1 MASPRILI
9 HLDHNPHPRVFD
21 QIMSLDGG
29 ADQILAHGDVDPQD
43 VPVLVSGAL
52 YSRPRDELHRTAPLI
67 TGTNDHVIDEMVRQA
82 RRAFF
87 GPYRISLMSECKG
100 GSTVA
105 AATVTR
111 VRQLVTLTKARV
123 VVVGGGPAGARV
135 AGILASEGARVR
147 LSVFDDE
154 EASERQAFVAE
165 TFKEEIET
173 VVWKTGEPLKDLV
186 GGARVVVTAGPP
198 GLALLPR
205 RVWSAIDGLELLV
218 DISGAEPAGI
228 EGLSG
233 EEDGDAIP
241 NGHHTILAVGGLAVS
256 RYKIRVH
263 RAAVQGLFEREAV
276 VLVDLPETGD
286 RLDEL
291 LYVDQEE
298 LASIQG
304 FDDSVAE
311 ALREGTRVLDHSRR
325 RVPER
330 AVADDTAAPASRG
343 TSRVPN

>member
-1 MASPRILI
+1 MPASPRILI

-52 YSRPRDELHRTAPLI
+52 YSRPRDELHRTALLI

-111 VRQLVTLTKARV
+111 VRQLVPLTKARV
-123 VVVGGGPAGARV
+123 VVIGGGPAGARV
-135 AGILASEGARVR
+135 AGILAGEGARVR
-147 LSVFDDE
+147 LSVFDEE
-154 EASERQAFVAE
+154 EASERATFVAE
-165 TFKEEIET
+165 TFEEEIET
-173 VVWKTGEPLKDLV
+173 VVWKTGEPLEALV
-186 GGARVVVTAGPP
+186 EGARVVITAGPP
-198 GLALLPR
+198 SLTLLPR
-205 RVWSAIDGLELLV
+205 RVWSAIDGLQLLV

-233 EEDGDAIP
+233 EEDGDPLP
-241 NGHHTILAVGGLAVS
+241 NGSHNVLAVGGLAVS

-263 RAAVQGLFEREAV
+263 RAAVEGLFEREAV
-276 VLVDLPETGD
+276 VLGPLEIA
-286 RLDEL
+286 RLATEIL
-291 LYVDQEE
+291 TP
-298 LASIQG
+298 S
-304 FDDSVAE
+304 
-311 ALREGTRVLDHSRR
+311 LD
-325 RVPER
+325 
-330 AVADDTAAPASRG
+330 
-343 TSRVPN
+343 

>member
-1 MASPRILI
+1 MPSPRILI

-52 YSRPRDELHRTAPLI
+52 YSRPRDELHRTALLI

-82 RRAFF
+82 RRSFF

-105 AATVTR
+105 GATVAR

-135 AGILASEGARVR
+135 AGILAGERADVC
-147 LSVFDDE
+147 LTVFDEE
-154 EASERQAFVAE
+154 EAEERTRFVTATFEE
-165 TFKEEIET
+165 TIET
-173 VVWKTGEPLKDLV
+173 RVWKTGEPLGSV
-186 GGARVVVTAGPP
+186 VEGARVVITAGPP
-198 GLALLPR
+198 GLTLLPR
-205 RVWSAIDGLELLV
+205 RTWSALSDLRLLV

-233 EEDGDAIP
+233 EEDGDP
-241 NGHHTILAVGGLAVS
+241 VPDGGHSVLAVGGLAVS

-263 RAAVQGLFEREAV
+263 RSAIEGLFEREAV
-276 VLVDLPETGD
+276 VLGPVEIA
-286 RLDEL
+286 RL
-291 LYVDQEE
+291 
-298 LASIQG
+298 A
-304 FDDSVAE
+304 
-311 ALREGTRVLDHSRR
+311 REIIVPSLD
-325 RVPER
+325 
-330 AVADDTAAPASRG
+330 
-343 TSRVPN
+343 

>member
-1 MASPRILI
+1 MPASPRILI

-52 YSRPRDELHRTAPLI
+52 YSRPRDELHRTALLI

-105 AATVTR
+105 GATVAR
-111 VRQLVTLTKARV
+111 IRQLVPLIKARV
-123 VVVGGGPAGARV
+123 VVVGGGPAGART
-135 AGILASEGARVR
+135 AGILAAEGARV
-147 LSVFDDE
+147 LLTVFDEE
-154 EASERQAFVAE
+154 EAGERAEFVAH
-165 TFKEEIET
+165 TFDEEIET
-173 VVWKTGEPLKDLV
+173 VVWKTGESLENV
-186 GGARVVVTAGPP
+186 VEGARVVITAGPP
-198 GLALLPR
+198 GLTLLPR
-205 RVWSAIDGLELLV
+205 RVWSAINGLELLV

-233 EEDGDAIP
+233 EEDGDPVP
-241 NGHHTILAVGGLAVS
+241 NGGHNVLAFGGLAVS

-263 RAAVQGLFEREAV
+263 RAAVEGLFQREAV
-276 VLVDLPETGD
+276 VLGPLEIA
-286 RLDEL
+286 RL
-291 LYVDQEE
+291 
-298 LASIQG
+298 A
-304 FDDSVAE
+304 
-311 ALREGTRVLDHSRR
+311 REIITPSLD
-325 RVPER
+325 
-330 AVADDTAAPASRG
+330 
-343 TSRVPN
+343 

>member
-1 MASPRILI
+1 MPASPRILI

-52 YSRPRDELHRTAPLI
+52 YSRPRDELHRTALLI

-105 AATVTR
+105 GATVAR

-123 VVVGGGPAGARV
+123 VVIGGGPAGARV
-135 AGILASEGARVR
+135 AGILSAEGARVR
-147 LSVFDDE
+147 LSVFDEE
-154 EASERQAFVAE
+154 EADERSSFVAQ
-165 TFKEEIET
+165 TFEEEIEA
-173 VVWKTGEPLKDLV
+173 VVWKTGDPLASLV
-186 GGARVVVTAGPP
+186 EGARVVITAGPP
-198 GLALLPR
+198 GLLLLPR

-233 EEDGDAIP
+233 EEDGDPLP
-241 NGHHTILAVGGLAVS
+241 NGHQNVLAVGGLAVS

-263 RAAVQGLFEREAV
+263 RAAVQSMFAREAV
-276 VLVDLPETGD
+276 VLGPVEIA
-286 RLDEL
+286 RL
-291 LYVDQEE
+291 
-298 LASIQG
+298 A
-304 FDDSVAE
+304 
-311 ALREGTRVLDHSRR
+311 REIITPSLD
-325 RVPER
+325 
-330 AVADDTAAPASRG
+330 
-343 TSRVPN
+343 

>member
-1 MASPRILI
+1 VPASPRILI

-52 YSRPRDELHRTAPLI
+52 YSRPRDELHRTALLI

-105 AATVTR
+105 GATVAR
-111 VRQLVTLTKARV
+111 VRQLVPLTKARV
-123 VVVGGGPAGARV
+123 VVIGGGPAGARV
-135 AGILASEGARVR
+135 AGILAAEGANVR
-147 LSVFDDE
+147 LTVFDEE
-154 EASERQAFVAE
+154 EAEERTRFVAA
-165 TFKEEIET
+165 TFEESIET
-173 VVWKTGEPLKDLV
+173 LVWKTGEPLQAV
-186 GGARVVVTAGPP
+186 VEGARAVITAGPP
-198 GLALLPR
+198 GLTLLPR
-205 RVWSAIDGLELLV
+205 RAWAALSELQLLV

-233 EEDGDAIP
+233 EEDGDP
-241 NGHHTILAVGGLAVS
+241 VSDGGHSVLAVGGLAVS

-263 RAAVQGLFEREAV
+263 RAAVEGLFEREAV
-276 VLVDLPETGD
+276 VLGPVEIA
-286 RLDEL
+286 RL
-291 LYVDQEE
+291 
-298 LASIQG
+298 A
-304 FDDSVAE
+304 
-311 ALREGTRVLDHSRR
+311 REIIVPSLD
-325 RVPER
+325 
-330 AVADDTAAPASRG
+330 
-343 TSRVPN
+343 